1 MTNDQWEIFEN
12 TVKQAPEI
20 TELMF
25 HARVTEMT
33 QAEVSDLSRC
43 LLTVTRCLDSMGQG
57 RMTDPDDLAD
67 LAQLS
72 LNMMSGLYGRL
83 MGLAKAYA
91 TLITKQVMMEA
102 ELASTGK

>member
-12 TVKQAPEI
+12 TVKQAPQI
-20 TELMF
+20 TEAMF
-25 HARVTEMT
+25 NARVKEMT
-33 QAEVSDLSRC
+33 QAEVIDLSRC

-57 RMTDPDDLAD
+57 RMTDQHDLAD
-67 LAQLS
+67 LAELT

-83 MGLAKAYA
+83 MGLAKAYD
-91 TLITKQVMMEA
+91 TLITKQVMLEA